1 MSYPRLAMRLYN
13 TPLLLSEDKAHAI
26 EQVFRYHEQGT
37 AKLLAPYDAPKPRP
51 EVAAAGQAQRTQSGY
66 IRTADGIA
74 VVSALGTLVQRTG
87 SMDAESG
94 LTSYMQIGA
103 QIAAASADPQ
113 VKGILLEID
122 SSGGEVNGIFDLA
135 DEMRV
140 AAMHKPM
147 VAHAN
152 EVALSGGYVLAAAA
166 NQLYAPRTGLIGSIG
181 VRMMHV
187 DQSAYDAKR
196 GVKYTDI
203 VAGDRKAEGSP
214 HAPLS
219 DEALQWAQDHVNHTY
234 DIFVDYVAQSRGID
248 EKVVRGTEAAV
259 YHAEQALELGLIDGI
274 GTINAAMAALQSMIA
289 DRPKNRS
296 MRAAAEA
303 DRTSQTASDDAER
316 IEIMAG
322 NTVTQ
327 EDVARAKAEG
337 IAEGRTAAQSE
348 AATAAQVAA
357 DNASKAAQTRIAG
370 ILTHAEADGRR
381 ALAEH
386 FAFES
391 GMSIE
396 DAGKA
401 LAKAPKE
408 AKPVVAAANPL
419 AAAMAK
425 EPNPQ
430 VGADAAVAGSEGG
443 DDEVE
448 RLANFVMTA
457 GKPTKLKVVGEAK

>member
-1 MSYPRLAMRLYN
+1 MTYPRLAMRLYN
-13 TPLLLSEDKAHAI
+13 TPLLLSEEKAHAI
-26 EQVFRYHEQGT
+26 EQVFRYHEQGM
-37 AKLLAPYDAPKPRP
+37 AKLLTPYDAPKPRP

-66 IRTADGIA
+66 IRTADGVA
-74 VVSALGTLVQRTG
+74 VVSAIGTLVQRTG
-87 SMDAESG
+87 AMDAESG
-94 LTSYMQIGA
+94 LTSYMEIGA

-135 DEMRV
+135 DEMR
-140 AAMHKPM
+140 AAAVRKPM

-196 GVKYTDI
+196 GIKYTDI

-248 EKVVRGTEAAV
+248 EKVVRDTEAAV

-274 GTINAAMAALQSMIA
+274 GTINVAMAALQTLIA

-296 MRAAAEA
+296 LRAAAEA
-303 DRTSQTASDDAER
+303 DRNSQTASEDAER
-316 IEIMAG
+316 TELMGTI
-322 NTVTQ
+322 TQ

-337 IAEGRTAAQSE
+337 IAEGKAAAQSE
-348 AATAAQVAA
+348 AATSAQAAAE
-357 DNASKAAQTRIAG
+357 NASKAAQTRIAG

-391 GMSIE
+391 PMSVE

-401 LAKAPKE
+401 LAKAPKDT
-408 AKPVVAAANPL
+408 KPTAAPANPL

-425 EPNPQ
+425 EQNPQ
-430 VGADAAVAGSEGG
+430 VGADAAVAGSEGE
-443 DDEVE
+443 DEVE
-448 RLANFVMTA
+448 QLANFVMNA
-457 GKPTKLKVVGEAK
+457 GKRTKLQVVGETK